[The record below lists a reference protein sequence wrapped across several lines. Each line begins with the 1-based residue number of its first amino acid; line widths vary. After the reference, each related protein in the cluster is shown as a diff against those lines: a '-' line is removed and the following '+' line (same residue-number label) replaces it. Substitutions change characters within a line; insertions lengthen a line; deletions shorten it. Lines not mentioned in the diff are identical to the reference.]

1 MAVHFYVTT
10 SVLRAACIIFYEQKQ
25 SSIPTL
31 KTRNFFYDFVFS
43 RTNVNEF
50 GMTNA
55 KAIVVEIPKELER
68 KARSRAKVHY
78 EICERFAQIFLR
90 SCSRITKA

>member
-1 MAVHFYVTT
+1 
-10 SVLRAACIIFYEQKQ
+10 
-25 SSIPTL
+25 
-31 KTRNFFYDFVFS
+31 
-43 RTNVNEF
+43 
-50 GMTNA
+50 MTNA

-78 EICERFAQIFLR
+78 EICERFAQIFLQ